1 MGCRDGAAELPSKSL
16 SAGRFEEVAV
26 EYKVLT
32 KEDRR
37 WSGKFSPE
45 NLEHTLNSYAAEGWR
60 VVSSVPVASMWTIST
75 SQIMI
80 LLERETPPN

>member
-1 MGCRDGAAELPSKSL
+1 M
-16 SAGRFEEVAV
+16 

-45 NLEHTLNSYAAEGWR
+45 NLERTLNIYAAEGWR
-60 VVSSVPVASMWTIST
+60 VVSSVPVASVWSIST

-80 LLERETPPN
+80 LLERDTPAT